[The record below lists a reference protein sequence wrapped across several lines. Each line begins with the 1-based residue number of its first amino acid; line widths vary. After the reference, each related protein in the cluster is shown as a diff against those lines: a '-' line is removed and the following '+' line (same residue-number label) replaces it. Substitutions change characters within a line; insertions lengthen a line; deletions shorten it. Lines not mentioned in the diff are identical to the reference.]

1 MVLLK
6 HADVGLPAE
15 VTRVD
20 GFDEQVHLVVGNVIV
35 VWIASF
41 TTGALVNL
49 HLGAGGS
56 SGAEVG
62 SCTELHKGFFGW
74 GGIGPGYRISWGSFW
89 GCSLLGIGLDGCFLW
104 HWWLCVWVRIGLVR
118 VLRQGFFLFWLL
130 LWLLR
135 VVVDLGYFNGR
146 GRRMSSNLGIL
157 ERIRIAQSFCSF
169 NIHVAILRPMEAL
182 NWMCAKCALSTA
194 HAWDTLDEADHS
206 LSTVG
211 VEAAVVAGVDISH
224 HESLLV
230 VDGVGS
236 EGGLGVVTEV
246 GDESLAVC
254 QFNFHCLII
263 NCGPLSRNR
272 LTLLALF
279 VAAEC
284 GLGLVVV
291 TEVDFD
297 GSGVGEVEIVFGGD
311 DLDAVGEVVGADGG
325 LLEEV
330 DGVLV
335 FAYFESPV
343 AVDVLSQAMDW
354 LISLDRL
361 LLSKI
366 QASEDEGFGK
376 KFLHFDLIM
385 NYYFN

>member
-1 MVLLK
+1 M
-6 HADVGLPAE
+6 
-15 VTRVD
+15 
-20 GFDEQVHLVVGNVIV
+20 
-35 VWIASF
+35 
-41 TTGALVNL
+41 
-49 HLGAGGS
+49 
-56 SGAEVG
+56 
-62 SCTELHKGFFGW
+62 
-74 GGIGPGYRISWGSFW
+74 
-89 GCSLLGIGLDGCFLW
+89 
-104 HWWLCVWVRIGLVR
+104 RIGLVR

-157 ERIRIAQSFCSF
+157 ERIRIAHSFCSF

-254 QFNFHCLII
+254 
-263 NCGPLSRNR
+263 
-272 LTLLALF
+272 
-279 VAAEC
+279 
-284 GLGLVVV
+284 
-291 TEVDFD
+291 
-297 GSGVGEVEIVFGGD
+297 
-311 DLDAVGEVVGADGG
+311 
-325 LLEEV
+325 
-330 DGVLV
+330 
-335 FAYFESPV
+335 
-343 AVDVLSQAMDW
+343 
-354 LISLDRL
+354 
-361 LLSKI
+361 
-366 QASEDEGFGK
+366 
-376 KFLHFDLIM
+376 
-385 NYYFN
+385 

>member
-1 MVLLK
+1 M
-6 HADVGLPAE
+6 
-15 VTRVD
+15 
-20 GFDEQVHLVVGNVIV
+20 
-35 VWIASF
+35 
-41 TTGALVNL
+41 
-49 HLGAGGS
+49 
-56 SGAEVG
+56 
-62 SCTELHKGFFGW
+62 
-74 GGIGPGYRISWGSFW
+74 
-89 GCSLLGIGLDGCFLW
+89 
-104 HWWLCVWVRIGLVR
+104 
-118 VLRQGFFLFWLL
+118 
-130 LWLLR
+130 
-135 VVVDLGYFNGR
+135 
-146 GRRMSSNLGIL
+146 
-157 ERIRIAQSFCSF
+157 
-169 NIHVAILRPMEAL
+169 
-182 NWMCAKCALSTA
+182 
-194 HAWDTLDEADHS
+194 
-206 LSTVG
+206 
-211 VEAAVVAGVDISH
+211 DISH

-230 VDGVGS
+230 VDGVGC

-254 QFNFHCLII
+254 QFDFHCLII
-263 NCGPLSRNR
+263 NRGPLSSNR

-297 GSGVGEVEIVFGGD
+297 SSGVGEVEIVFRGD

-330 DGVLV
+330 DCVLV
-335 FAYFESPV
+335 FAYFEGPV

-376 KFLHFDLIM
+376 KFLHFDLII